1 MGVVEEPGLL
11 QRHRVSVDEY
21 YRMAEAGVFPPD
33 ARIELIEGEVIDM
46 PPMNSRHYSAVLRL
60 NRLLTHAASERAA
73 VACQLP
79 LGLSNRSE
87 PEPDLLLLAPRADDY
102 VYAKPTAEDVL
113 LLIEVS
119 DTTARYDRRIKVPL
133 YARHGVT
140 EVWIVDLDEGVLRF
154 FRQPSGDRYL
164 ETTTAETPGLTP
176 VAALP
181 GLMVDLSGLLQ

>member
-21 YRMAEAGVFPPD
+21 YRMAEAGVLPPD
-33 ARIELIEGEVIDM
+33 ARVELIDGEVIDM

-60 NRLLTHAASERAA
+60 NRLLTRAASERAT

-79 LGLSNRSE
+79 LGLSSRSE
-87 PEPDLLLLAPRADDY
+87 PEPDLLLLAPREDDY
-102 VYAKPTAEDVL
+102 FGAKPTSKDVL

-119 DTTARYDRRIKVPL
+119 DSTARYDRRIKVPL

-154 FRQPSGDRYL
+154 FRQPSEDRYL
-164 ETTTAETPGLTP
+164 EITTVDAPGLTP